1 VNVRV
6 KVQRECAARKV
17 VCCSWWL
24 CLLLTLLLL
33 LPMLLLGMQW
43 YGEVRLLKGLKATN
57 LALTA
62 STAEL
67 TGSGVGQLADIQL
80 QLSATLTR
88 SRALSATLSGS
99 DVRLGGVARG
109 IFRDVL
115 KLSVPKVILDFL
127 DYLQFASVVATAGKE
142 PGAAATYGLVAT
154 PQVSEDSALYDIIG
168 ILGLLPSDITLL
180 ADSEKGLAF
189 GIQKTITFTMPRP
202 FSRNGA
208 STIALLVGTKG
219 MEFSADLT
227 TWMEADWLANEVGF
241 NIKVTIGVP
250 LGKKPTAGVL
260 VGISGACL
268 APITIKGMP
277 FLSIHAGVLAGEVI
291 IRGKAITPRSFKVS
305 GGSPLFGRGYYEW
318 DEEGAS
324 VMLLEG
330 RSGPTAPLG
339 GALEVLAGL
348 GIDLKL
354 PFPMVPS
361 VSGMARTT
369 KPVPE
374 LNLTSPGVY
383 WWGSMDFMGIQYF
396 YNTTITM
403 QGFTFEALLD
413 VSQAVE
419 VSCWWA

>member
-1 VNVRV
+1 
-6 KVQRECAARKV
+6 
-17 VCCSWWL
+17 
-24 CLLLTLLLL
+24 
-33 LPMLLLGMQW
+33 MLLMQPFFSHQMLKLLCCCCTQW
-43 YGEVRLLKGLKATN
+43 YREVSLLRGVKATS

-62 STAEL
+62 STSEL
-67 TGSGVGQLADIQL
+67 TGSGLGQLADIQL
-80 QLSATLTR
+80 QLTATLTR
-88 SRALSATLSGS
+88 SRALSVTLSGS

-109 IFRDVL
+109 IFRDAL
-115 KLSVPKVILDFL
+115 KLPVPAVLLEFL
-127 DYLQFASVVATAGKE
+127 DDLRFATVVATAGKA
-142 PGAAATYGLVAT
+142 PGGAATYGLVAS
-154 PQVSEDSALYDIIG
+154 PQVPEDSALYDILDV
-168 ILGLLPSDITLL
+168 LGLLPSDITLL
-180 ADSEKGLAF
+180 ATSEQGLAF
-189 GIQKTITFTMPRP
+189 GIQKTITFAMPRP

-208 STIALLVGTKG
+208 SIIALLVGTKG

-227 TWMEADWLANEVGF
+227 TWMEADWLSNEVGF

-250 LGKKPTAGVL
+250 LGKKPLAGVL
-260 VGISGACL
+260 VGIAGTSL
-268 APITIKGMP
+268 APITIKGLP
-277 FLSIHAGVLAGEVI
+277 FLTIQAGVLAGDVI
-291 IRGKAITPRSFKVS
+291 IRGKAVTPRMFKVS

-339 GALEVLAGL
+339 GALEILKAL

-361 VSGMARTT
+361 VSGMAHTT
-369 KPVPE
+369 KAVPE
-374 LNLTSPGVY
+374 LNLTAPGTY
-383 WWGSMDFMGIQYF
+383 WWGSMDFLGIQYM

-419 VSCWWA
+419 VRRWRA